1 MPNIVEA
8 DDFVAGIREFA
19 GVIKDRVDI
28 VQHIGKYEDLKK
40 KGSSWQGPHSSHS
53 DNKDSTCFSINLK
66 RGYYNCF
73 SCGEAG
79 DVITFEQK
87 RLNVEPLE
95 AMKSLANEYGIAI
108 PNFDDYT
115 ALTDE
120 ERERIDRDMKTY
132 ERVKSLQEK
141 YCQLSET
148 GLLDNDEAMSYL
160 KSRGLNEKS
169 IKEFRLGYAYKGIG
183 NSLIK
188 SGFTQEE
195 LQLSGLFTEN
205 YQILSERILIPTL
218 WDQEPCHFVGRTL
231 DPNKDPKYLSQ
242 RTQQGQNRFASVRTL
257 WSFGKLSDTLEDKKT
272 LKPLLICEG
281 SIDAL
286 LAAQKFSK
294 KYVVASGNTTILSQ
308 EQTKELTGRLYPVGI
323 RRPGDVVIC
332 NDNDENKAGFNG
344 ALRTIDNLRRSCLA
358 NVLYKLAQR
367 DDSELNEEKIQEI
380 IEQVNI
386 KTAPGYR
393 YVPEMS
399 MAILRKPR
407 DEDKVD
413 LSDYITSG
421 RISEASYWINAA
433 ITPEQY
439 EQWLISDP
447 DRFFRFNDRGR
458 RGKIIPKLVANEIHF
473 EGNYF
478 HNHNET
484 LFQYDEG
491 VYVPCIERLRVQ
503 IENKLGIESDPEYIN
518 KIASLVEVMSHDK
531 KITYDYKLKTDE
543 SELSMVNTESGW
555 LDFDKDPGS
564 HEPIPHSPFKVSF
577 SKIPVHY
584 DKQAGCPVFWKFI
597 AEVLEKEDV
606 SEFIKLLG
614 YLPVR
619 TLKYAKAFMFVGIG
633 GNGKSTAIETL
644 QAFLGDKNYASVPL
658 EKLENNDFS
667 TASLVGKL
675 ANFHADL
682 PMGYMPSS
690 SVFKA
695 LVTGDSI
702 DAEEKYKSS
711 FNFAPESTLVFSAN
725 EIPRT
730 GDTTYGYYR
739 RWSFL
744 AFDRKFSDTEEEDP
758 DMKFKLSTPIELSGL
773 LNLAW
778 VGYFDLK
785 NSKGFVESERS
796 KDIKEEYTDSND
808 IISAFVREGVE
819 TTSGEKLPKN
829 ELYNFFKAYLEHSG
843 TGKERISAIKFN
855 RRIRQLIP
863 GIEETSDRCWQAI
876 AIKEDL
882 RNDVEANTYLGT

>member
-28 VQHIGKYEDLKK
+28 VQHISKYETLQK

-53 DNKDSTCFSINLK
+53 DNKDSTCFSINSK

-87 RLNVEPLE
+87 RLNAEPIE
-95 AMKSLANEYGIAI
+95 AMKSLANEYGITI
-108 PNFDDYT
+108 PNFDNYT
-115 ALTDE
+115 ALTE
-120 ERERIDRDMKTY
+120 EEKERIDRDMKTY

-141 YCQLSET
+141 YCELSEA
-148 GLLDNDEAMSYL
+148 GLFENDEAISYL
-160 KSRGLNEKS
+160 KSRGLSEKS

-195 LQLSGLFTEN
+195 LRLSGLFTED

-218 WDQEPCHFVGRTL
+218 WEQEPCHFVGRTL
-231 DPNKDPKYLSQ
+231 DPNNDPKYLSQ

-281 SIDAL
+281 SIDGL
-286 LAAQKFSK
+286 LAAQKFSE
-294 KYVVASGNTTILSQ
+294 KYVVASANTTILSQ
-308 EQTKELTGRLYPVGI
+308 EQVKELSDRLYPTGI
-323 RRPGDVVIC
+323 RRPGDIVIC

-344 ALRTIDNLRRSCLA
+344 ALRTIDNLRRGCLA
-358 NVLYKLAQR
+358 NVLYRLAQR

-380 IEQVNI
+380 IEQSDI
-386 KTAPGYR
+386 TTAPGYNN
-393 YVPEMS
+393 VPKMF

-407 DEDKVD
+407 GEDKVD

-439 EQWLISDP
+439 KQWLVDDP

-458 RGKIIPKLVANEIHF
+458 RGKIIPKLVANEIHY

-478 HNHNET
+478 HNRNEK
-484 LFQYDEG
+484 LLQYEDG
-491 VYVPCIERLRVQ
+491 VYTPCIDELRVQ
-503 IENKLGIESDPEYIN
+503 IENKLGLESDPEHIN
-518 KIASLVEVMSHDK
+518 KISNLIEVMSHDK
-531 KITYDYKLKTDE
+531 KITFEEVNEEKL
-543 SELSMVNTESGW
+543 MVNTESGW
-555 LDFDKDPGS
+555 LDFNEEPHS
-564 HEPIPHSPFKVSF
+564 HKPMPHSPFQVSF
-577 SKIPVHY
+577 SKLPVRY
-584 DKQAGCPVFWKFI
+584 NKEAGCPVFWKFI
-597 AEVLEKEDV
+597 AEVLEQEDIA
-606 SEFIKLLG
+606 EFIKLMG

-619 TLKYAKAFMFVGIG
+619 TLKYAKAFMFVGAG
-633 GNGKSTAIETL
+633 GNGKSTAIEML
-644 QAFLGDKNYASVPL
+644 QAFLGEQNYASVPL

-667 TASLVGKL
+667 TSNLVGKL

-695 LVTGDSI
+695 LVTGDTI

-711 FNFAPESTLVFSAN
+711 FNFVPETTLVFSAN

-744 AFDRKFSDTEEEDP
+744 AFDRQFSDTDAEDP
-758 DMKFKLSTPIELSGL
+758 DMIDKLRTNDELSGL

-785 NSKGFVESERS
+785 LTGGFVESERS

-819 TTSGEKLPKN
+819 TKADEKLPKN
-829 ELYNFFKAYLEHSG
+829 ELYNFFKSYLDHNG

-855 RRIRQLIP
+855 RRVRQLIP
-863 GIEETSDRCWQAI
+863 GVEETSDRCWQAI
-876 AIKEDL
+876 AIKQDL
-882 RNDVEANTYLGT
+882 RDDLEENQYLGT